1 MNTLN
6 SYSIQI
12 FDTITQL
19 QKQFDDINL
28 KHEELSQQI
37 KNTRDNGITEDE
49 LANVKTMTSEYNTKL
64 LSLRTTMVNMSIKSK
79 QLIQRADKLKATKI
93 EYLSKVDTIRKL
105 EQERDKSIA
114 ARIVDKNNN
123 NDHINKPLSL
133 SPSSS
138 SSSSLS
144 LNTKGIEKNKISS
157 SSSLLSSSPIQQTNI
172 ITSTTTTL
180 ENKLSSSYSSSSI
193 IIPSNNNNNISR
205 SSSSSSILTP
215 LSSPPPTHPTSSTTP
230 ILHEPSNSSSTTTI
244 TSTTT
249 VMSMAKKKKKK
260 KPKVREV
267 VIGDD
272 DDEPAW
278 VPKKSL
284 SNQINNS

>member
-6 SYSIQI
+6 SYSVQI
-12 FDTITQL
+12 FDTISQL

-28 KHEELSQQI
+28 KHEELSQKI
-37 KNTRDNGITEDE
+37 NNTRDNGITEDE
-49 LANVKTMTSEYNTKL
+49 LANVKIMMNKTSEYNAKL

-114 ARIVDKNNN
+114 AQIVDNNN
-123 NDHINKPLSL
+123 NNGHINKPLSL

-138 SSSSLS
+138 SLS
-144 LNTKGIEKNKISS
+144 LNTQEIEKNRVSS
-157 SSSLLSSSPIQQTNI
+157 SSPLLSASPVQQTNI
-172 ITSTTTTL
+172 TTSTSTTL
-180 ENKLSSSYSSSSI
+180 ENKLSPSYSSSSI
-193 IIPSNNNNNISR
+193 IIPSNSNNNISR
-205 SSSSSSILTP
+205 SSSSSPILTP
-215 LSSPPPTHPTSSTTP
+215 LSSPPPTSATP
-230 ILHEPSNSSSTTTI
+230 ILHEPSHSSSTTT
-244 TSTTT
+244 
-249 VMSMAKKKKKK
+249 VMAMAKKKKKK

-267 VIGDD
+267 VIGSD

-284 SNQINNS
+284 SNQINNP